1 MKGSGGGGL
10 GVIENLSPQGKIPLK
25 KPSLIISVNKMSI
38 GFTRLF
44 PSNDCKKMIKNR
56 DGFRVSQ
63 VSRHN

>member
-1 MKGSGGGGL
+1 MKGWGGGG
-10 GVIENLSPQGKIPLK
+10 GYVKFKPTRKTTLK

-38 GFTRLF
+38 GFTRLL

-56 DGFRVSQ
+56 GGFRVSQ